1 MKIKFKKL
9 PLILGSV
16 AAAGLIPFSAVS
28 CMYDDNPTIIYSKKF
43 INDNG
48 FSVKKHIASAE
59 KPNLVEFE
67 NNLFNGRL
75 LTYTFVNFKISPQ
88 SIVEVNND
96 RYKVT
101 IKDVFTV
108 NYKTNEIAAD
118 AKKIARIPGADNQKR
133 IEQEIIQLNAD
144 LKQYIASAKDSTFY
158 PNIPAQ
164 YRTLKGLIDAA
175 NMPRE
180 VFNSIKFLEYDD
192 EGKVV
197 IDKEKNKPRED
208 GEAKKVVAKLV
219 IALKALREYTYL
231 DQEQFSKQIVTEADA
246 KAVVENFLKD
256 TPFYATYLNSLNNP
270 ETAIFKWDQ
279 ASMRGTFN
287 FQKVVKYYN
296 SIPTSDFQQFQEK
309 FFGSLENLKFT
320 EINKNPVKY
329 FKEIYGIMK
338 TAFINYAVKLD
349 AKESSGISLG
359 FAPQNLIYGLNND
372 TGQASLKYTVFN
384 PVLNDNHEAIATQTH
399 LTPEQQ
405 VSFLSNPYLYFW
417 THATQLYLYSMNSIE
432 IEIYGLQEQIKEI
445 KAGKAS
451 GDIAAL
457 EEQIQTQKE
466 MLAPYKPL
474 LQEIEKGSQKAIE
487 LIEKIKTAESVEGK
501 QEEIAKLKEELN
513 EQLVA
518 IKGNSDIKQ
527 GTITGGLLD
536 NELIKDDILKVF
548 KILNTEVSHSVT
560 TISSLAALYSET
572 LFGNGLYNI
581 QLVKGSTKAINAK
594 IAELQPQVDA
604 LNAKIK
610 SETDGTKKAELE
622 KQLST
627 LQAQLQPYA
636 DFAKSFYW
644 IEFKDAEG
652 KKYFFDVYKN
662 YLSYQPNLEAN
673 FLPEYTNDLAQYN
686 IDNAFSQTL
695 PEGYVIDSAYNT
707 VSYFGTPVTN
717 N

>member
-9 PLILGSV
+9 PLILGTV
-16 AAAGLIPFSAVS
+16 TAAGLIPFSAVS

-43 INDNG
+43 ISDNG

-75 LTYTFVNFKISPQ
+75 LTYTFVNFKINPQ

-108 NYKTNEIAAD
+108 NYKTNEITAD
-118 AKKIARIPGADNQKR
+118 PKKIEKIPGVDNQKK
-133 IEQEIIQLNAD
+133 IEQEIIQLNEQ
-144 LKQYIASAKDSTFY
+144 LKQYIASAKDVTFY
-158 PNIPAQ
+158 PNIPSE
-164 YRTLKGLIDAA
+164 YRTLKGLIEAA
-175 NMPRE
+175 EMPRD

-192 EGKVV
+192 DGKVV
-197 IDKEKNKPRED
+197 IDKDTKKPRED
-208 GEAKKVVAKLV
+208 SDAKKVVAKLV
-219 IALKALREYTYL
+219 IALKGLREYTYL

-246 KAVVENFLKD
+246 KAVVDNFLKD

-279 ASMRGTFN
+279 ANMKGTFN

-296 SIPTSDFQQFQEK
+296 SIPAADFQKFQLK
-309 FFGSLENLKFT
+309 FFNSLENLKFK
-320 EINKNPVKY
+320 EVNKNPIQY
-329 FKEIYGIMK
+329 FKDIYGIMK

-349 AKESSGISLG
+349 AKESNGISLG
-359 FAPQNLIYGLNND
+359 FAPEYLIYGVNVD
-372 TGQASLKYTVFN
+372 TGQSSLKYTVFN
-384 PVLNDNHEAIATQTH
+384 PVLNDDREAIATKTH
-399 LTPEQQ
+399 LTQEQQ
-405 VSFLSNPYLYFW
+405 ASFLSDPYLYFW

-432 IEIYGLQEQIKEI
+432 IEIFGLQEQINEI

-451 GDIAAL
+451 GDIASL
-457 EEQIQTQKE
+457 EEQLATQRE

-474 LQEIEKGSQKAIE
+474 LEEIEKGSQKAVE
-487 LIEKIKTAESVEGK
+487 LIAQIKENEGEAGK
-501 QEEIAKLKEELN
+501 ETEVAKLKEELN
-513 EQLVA
+513 QQLVA

-536 NELIKDDILKVF
+536 NELIKDDILRVF
-548 KILNTEVSHSVT
+548 KILNGEVSHSVT

-581 QLVKGSTKAINAK
+581 QLVKGSTKAINTK

-610 SETDGTKKAELE
+610 AETDGTKKAELE
-622 KQLST
+622 KQLSS

-707 VSYFGTPVTN
+707 VSYFGTPATN